1 MTSCAGCASER
12 RATTETCEPL
22 PASGKASF
30 LTRVSAGKQFS
41 TSIRVLP
48 ADAFILALL
57 LLRAELWTDVGQIN
71 HVGTIAKALDR
82 FLELGR
88 TLGDDDDLGAVERVL
103 DRLLHQAGDVRNRV
117 LDVGL
122 VRPVNACERDL
133 AVVDRHAVAL
143 ADHRFDQFGRRALA
157 QVVGARFEAEPE
169 HGPLLLPRLLPEPVR
184 LIDLVAVA

>member
-1 MTSCAGCASER
+1 MTSCAGCPSER
-12 RATTETCEPL
+12 SATTETWYPL
-22 PASGKASF
+22 LASVKASF

-71 HVGTIAKALDR
+71 HVGTVAKALDR

-88 TLGDDDDLGAVERVL
+88 TLGDDDDFGAVERVL

-122 VRPVNACERDL
+122 VRP
-133 AVVDRHAVAL
+133 
-143 ADHRFDQFGRRALA
+143 
-157 QVVGARFEAEPE
+157 
-169 HGPLLLPRLLPEPVR
+169 
-184 LIDLVAVA
+184 